1 MTRKEILKELLRR
14 NLDAFNVKLDTY
26 LSIRF
31 EGNNYIISYKSIEV
45 LKGVITDYEMDFE
58 GQKKFILDVGNS
70 LFYLFKEKSDMEAD
84 ELTYNSVKGF
94 KLINGRSNDYLKKY
108 GVKINKDVLKI
119 TDKIKNDEDYKNFLE
134 RIFKRINIYLDGDK
148 ISIINETLED
158 GNYLHINI
166 KIYEVTLLIDYV
178 DEFDY
183 SFLSDYIN
191 SLRRLKRRK
200 ELKNYFSDVEEK
212 EAEKAVEYIKKL
224 IYG

>member
-94 KLINGRSNDYLKKY
+94 KLIIGRGDVFLKKY

-119 TDKIKNDEDYKNFLE
+119 TDKIKSDEDYKNFLE
-134 RIFKRINIYLDGDK
+134 DIFKRIKIYLDGDK
-148 ISIINETLED
+148 IFVINETLED
-158 GNYLHINI
+158 DNYLYINI

-200 ELKNYFSDVEEK
+200 ELKIYFSDVEEK

-224 IYG
+224 VYG

>member
-200 ELKNYFSDVEEK
+200 ELKIYFSDVEEK

>member
-94 KLINGRSNDYLKKY
+94 KLIIGRGDVFLKKY

-119 TDKIKNDEDYKNFLE
+119 TDKIKSDEDYKNFLE
-134 RIFKRINIYLDGDK
+134 DIFKRIKIYLDGDK
-148 ISIINETLED
+148 IFVINETLED
-158 GNYLHINI
+158 DNYLHINI

-200 ELKNYFSDVEEK
+200 ELKIYFSDVEEK

-224 IYG
+224 VYG